1 MFDQD
6 RLTVVYGPENPNTD
20 ILLICVVRNEMYF
33 LPEFLAHYRALG
45 VSHFVF
51 LDDESTDGTTEFLFG
66 QPDITVV
73 SAGLRFGDPVTL
85 NNGNYRPVQQRAIN
99 LWRTLLHRRFQGRL
113 GTVNVDADEFLQLP
127 PGQKLRD
134 LAGKLNGVEAQCV
147 WGAMIDVYPERLSD
161 LEQLSGET
169 RIDVTANWQFDAVPH
184 LSLRSYLAPR
194 TTYFGSKAR
203 LLEHFGVLRVRR
215 GLLAKLQRK
224 VGFKLEEHN
233 SLRKPVF
240 LKDFGEHQFFSA
252 HKSSVPG
259 HPTLL
264 IPLVHYKFSGA
275 LMKRMTAAIRE
286 KTHYQGS
293 RAYEHIKELLERM
306 QAQNAPFSC
315 EVSQPISVKNLLK
328 SGNLVFD

>member
-6 RLTVVYGPENPNTD
+6 RLTVVHGLENPISD

-33 LPEFLAHYRALG
+33 LPQFLAHYRGLG

-51 LDDESTDGTTEFLFG
+51 LDDASTDGTTEFLIR
-66 QPDITVV
+66 QPDISVV
-73 SAGLRFGDPVTL
+73 TAGLRYRDPVTI

-113 GTVNVDADEFLQLP
+113 GTGNVDADEFLQLP
-127 PGQKLRD
+127 PGRKLQD
-134 LAGKLNGVEAQCV
+134 LAGKLHGVEAQSV

-161 LEQLSGET
+161 LEQMNRET
-169 RIDVTANWQFDAVPH
+169 QIDPTANWQFDAVPH
-184 LSLRSYLAPR
+184 LRLSNNAAPR
-194 TTYFGSKAR
+194 EIYNGSKAR

-215 GLLAKLQRK
+215 DLLAKVQRK
-224 VGFKLEEHN
+224 VGFNLEEHN
-233 SLRKPVF
+233 FLRKPVF
-240 LKDFGEHQFFSA
+240 FQDFGKHQFFGAHDTSA
-252 HKSSVPG
+252 PG

-275 LMKRMTAAIRE
+275 LEKRMMAAITE
-286 KTHYQGS
+286 KTHSQGS
-293 RAYEHIKELLERM
+293 RAYRHNKELLERM

-315 EVSQPISVKNLLK
+315 DFSQQISIENLTK